1 VPLAGFVVA
10 TSSGA
15 STTLPADA
23 GILATGRSYLLTGSS
38 FSLGG
43 IAGSDLSGAAL
54 GTGGIKVSAPD
65 TAATQTDAVGPAT
78 GFHLGAGLPAM
89 TAGAT
94 DQYAWVRLGV
104 AGRPKD
110 TGDNAAD
117 FSLVSDT
124 GAVVGGVQSARG
136 SASPTGLTNPFQ
148 RNAFMQSVLLDSSA
162 TNALSPN
169 RTYTRATGT
178 LVIRRT
184 ITNSSGSTITAAKV
198 RVTALSEADGAP
210 LLGVAQ
216 QPTRRAN
223 LRVVNPGTASSVVA
237 VAGRG
242 DVTVQNLSV
251 DSPIVAASGGGLNST
266 LTVPL
271 PLGGLPP
278 GSSVDVAFTFQ
289 VDTGGTFWFGYDV
302 DAK

>member
-1 VPLAGFVVA
+1 
-10 TSSGA
+10 
-15 STTLPADA
+15 
-23 GILATGRSYLLTGSS
+23 
-38 FSLGG
+38 
-43 IAGSDLSGAAL
+43 
-54 GTGGIKVSAPD
+54 
-65 TAATQTDAVGPAT
+65 
-78 GFHLGAGLPAM
+78 
-89 TAGAT
+89 
-94 DQYAWVRLGV
+94 
-104 AGRPKD
+104 
-110 TGDNAAD
+110 
-117 FSLVSDT
+117 
-124 GAVVGGVQSARG
+124 
-136 SASPTGLTNPFQ
+136 
-148 RNAFMQSVLLDSSA
+148 MQSVLLDSSA